1 MRTLQNTFLQNELR
15 SANIRARVPEEIKRR
30 WQDAAFMR
38 GQTLTDFM
46 IVALNKETAE
56 TFLENERIEL
66 SQRDQIKLAEMLSN
80 PPKVNGAMWEAMRK
94 RLEKMSEA

>member
-1 MRTLQNTFLQNELR
+1 LQNTLLQNER
-15 SANIRARVPEEIKRR
+15 RTANIRARVPEEIKRR

-46 IVALNKETAE
+46 IVAVNKETAE

-66 SQRDQIKLAEMLSN
+66 SLRDQVKLAEMLLS
-80 PPKVNGAMWEAMRK
+80 PPKVNEAMWKAMRK